1 VKFLGH
7 IFDERG
13 VSVDTDKFSVIQGFP
28 VPNTVK
34 HVRSFLGLANYYR
47 RFVKAFSQISAPLR
61 NLLKTGVPFVWT
73 EECQTAFEQLK
84 HALITAP
91 VLRLPRF
98 SDPFV
103 LTCDA
108 SYKGIAYILGQRDET
123 GKEHAIAYGGRGLRP
138 NEERWPV
145 THLECLALVEG
156 VRQFHTYLAGNTF
169 EIITDHVSL
178 TFLQR
183 MKISEN
189 NRLARWAMFLQGY
202 KFKITYKKGAT
213 LTSAD
218 AISRMDNLPK
228 PADEWTAE
236 DAMVCTLA
244 EFPGRCISNLTLQRG
259 RRIVCLQWNPA
270 KNLR

>member
-1 VKFLGH
+1 
-7 IFDERG
+7 
-13 VSVDTDKFSVIQGFP
+13 
-28 VPNTVK
+28 VK
-34 HVRSFLGLANYYR
+34 HVRSFLGLANYYH

-61 NLLKTGVPFVWT
+61 NFLKTGVLFVWT
-73 EECQTAFEQLK
+73 EECQVAFEQLEKK

-98 SDPFV
+98 SEPFV

-123 GKEHAIAYGGRGLRP
+123 GKEHAIAYEGRGLRP
-138 NEERWPV
+138 NEEKWPV

-169 EIITDHVSL
+169 EIVTDHVSL

-202 KFKITYKKGAT
+202 KFKITYKRGAT

-218 AISRMDNLPK
+218 AISRLENLPK
-228 PADEWTAE
+228 PTDEPKKQWYGHSRISRAK
-236 DAMVCTLA
+236 
-244 EFPGRCISNLTLQRG
+244 CISNLEVTDE
-259 RRIVCLQWNPA
+259 
-270 KNLR
+270 